1 METAETRTN
10 QENWVDLIPHRKDVL
25 LEDVEI
31 FKDYLVLSERSI
43 GLNKIKVIP
52 WNAPETA
59 YYLDFESETLHYIQ
73 RLNLDFDTN
82 TLRYFYNSLTTPAS
96 TIDFNMLTKHREV
109 KKEQEVLGGDFDKII
124 THQSAYGQKLKME

>member
-1 METAETRTN
+1 METAETKTN

-52 WNAPETA
+52 WRCPRNC
-59 YYLDFESETLHYIQ
+59 LLF
-73 RLNLDFDTN
+73 RF
-82 TLRYFYNSLTTPAS
+82 
-96 TIDFNMLTKHREV
+96 
-109 KKEQEVLGGDFDKII
+109 
-124 THQSAYGQKLKME
+124 